1 MILDR
6 IKDYSKVILKD
17 DNSGHDYYHAERV
30 SKIAKRIAEKE
41 NANIFL
47 CEVAAFLH
55 DVIDYK
61 VVSDE
66 AKAQKELIDFLRS
79 ISIKESDLEHILYII
94 NNISFNSNQQGKL
107 KTLEAMI
114 VQDADRLDAIG
125 AIGIARTMIF
135 TGAKKRI
142 LYDPNIEVR
151 EAMTKEEYR
160 SNNGTTI
167 NHFYEKLL
175 KLKDLMN
182 TDEGKKLAIK
192 RHEFLELYLEE
203 FYLEW
208 NGLK

>member
-1 MILDR
+1 MILDK

-17 DNSGHDYYHAERV
+17 DNSGYDYYHAERV

-47 CEVAAFLH
+47 CEAAAFLH

-94 NNISFNSNQQGKL
+94 NNISFNSNQYGKL

-135 TGAKKRI
+135 TEAKKRI

-151 EAMTKEEYR
+151 EVMTKEEYR

-192 RHEFLELYLEE
+192 RNEFLELYLEE